1 MLWIDR
7 LALFSAF
14 DFAALAFLVG
24 VWLWIGWRIENPRP
38 GRPSVS
44 VLMADYRRLWME
56 QMVTRQPRM
65 FDSALVGQLR
75 QSTAFFTSATM
86 IAIGGGLAMIGNAE
100 RIAGVAKDFALGES
114 PAFVWEIKVLAV
126 ILLLTNAFLKFVWA
140 NRLFGYCSVV
150 MGSVPNEPEDPLALP
165 RARQAAELSIT
176 AAKSFN
182 RGLRATYF
190 ALAAVAWLAGALPLL
205 AATLVTAAVLYR
217 REFASQSREVLLGTP
232 PDTAK

>member
-1 MLWIDR
+1 MNWIDR
-7 LALFSAF
+7 LALFSTF
-14 DFAALAFLVG
+14 DFIALALLVG
-24 VWLWIGWRIENPRP
+24 SWLWIGWRIEYPSKD
-38 GRPSVS
+38 RPSVS
-44 VLMADYRRLWME
+44 VIMADYRRLWMD
-56 QMVTRQPRM
+56 QMITRQPRV
-65 FDSALVGQLR
+65 FDSSLVGQLR

-100 RIAGVAKDFALGES
+100 RIAGVAMDFAMGET
-114 PAFVWEIKVLAV
+114 PAFVWEIKVLVV
-126 ILLLTNAFLKFVWA
+126 ILFLTNAFLKFVWA

-176 AAKSFN
+176 AARSFN

-190 ALAAVAWLAGALPLL
+190 ALASVAWLAGALPLI
-205 AATLVTAAVLYR
+205 AATVITSAVLYR

>member
-1 MLWIDR
+1 
-7 LALFSAF
+7 
-14 DFAALAFLVG
+14 
-24 VWLWIGWRIENPRP
+24 
-38 GRPSVS
+38 
-44 VLMADYRRLWME
+44 
-56 QMVTRQPRM
+56 
-65 FDSALVGQLR
+65 
-75 QSTAFFTSATM
+75 M

-100 RIAGVAKDFALGES
+100 RIAGVAMDFALADS

-126 ILLLTNAFLKFVWA
+126 ILFLTNAFLKFVWA

-150 MGSVPNEPEDPLALP
+150 MGSVPNEPEDPLAQP

-190 ALAAVAWLAGALPLL
+190 ALAAVTWLAGAAPLF

-217 REFASQSREVLLGTP
+217 REFASQSREVLMGTP
-232 PDTAK
+232 PNTAK